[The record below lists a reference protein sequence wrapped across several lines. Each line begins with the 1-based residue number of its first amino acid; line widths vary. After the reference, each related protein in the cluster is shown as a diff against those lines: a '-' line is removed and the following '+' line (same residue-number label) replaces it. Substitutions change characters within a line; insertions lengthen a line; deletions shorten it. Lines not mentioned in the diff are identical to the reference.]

1 MPKSG
6 SLAATGEIM
15 QLAYLPKDFDAAV
28 EYWTQTMGVGPFFLL
43 ENIRLG
49 DMKYKGKPTDA
60 VFSVAIAYWND
71 IQIELVRPEN
81 DAPAHYSGEHAVHD
95 RVQHVCI
102 VVDDI
107 ADAYAAVEA
116 AGAEIIVDG
125 KVGKTGAVIY
135 ADPGFGPGGVVEYV
149 QLDTGG
155 AEFFAMMKAA
165 ARDWDGSEPLRR
177 LG

>member
-1 MPKSG
+1 MAKPG
-6 SLAATGEIM
+6 SLAATGSVM
-15 QLAYLPKDFDAAV
+15 QLAYLPQDFDAAV
-28 EYWTQTMGVGPFFLL
+28 HYWTQTMGVGPFFLL

-49 DMKYKGKPTDA
+49 DMTYKGQPTHA

-81 DAPAHYSGEHAVHD
+81 DAPAHYSGEHRVHD

-107 ADAYAAVEA
+107 ADAYAACDK
-116 AGAEIIVDG
+116 AGAEILVEG
-125 KVGKTGAVIY
+125 KVGAAGSVIY
-135 ADPGFGPGGVVEYV
+135 ADPGLGPGGIVEFV
-149 QLDTGG
+149 KLDQGG
-155 AEFFAMMKAA
+155 AELFAMMKEAA
-165 ARDWDGSEPLRR
+165 SDWDGTEPLRR